1 MTNELLTAL
10 EEAFRSILET
20 RECKLIEFNG
30 ESDRVHLIVSY
41 KPEISISNLVANLK
55 STSSKQL
62 WQTFPET
69 LALTYWG

>member
-55 STSSKQL
+55 STLVSNYGKRFL
-62 WQTFPET
+62 KHLP
-69 LALTYWG
+69 